1 MFGLFRVWLI
11 WIGGFYS
18 PTEDV
23 WAWAGTNLPWEYQY
37 WGPGQPNNG
46 RLQNCLGLAPS
57 TGFWDDGKCDGHYIQ
72 YICERKTFYLTEDPV
87 LTLAVE
93 ASSNETRLICAFIFN
108 ISDVDFSVEWYLND
122 KVIKEDTLINK
133 TEGLL
138 LEKDITLLKQGDQV
152 QSCLFTQ
159 MQA

>member
-1 MFGLFRVWLI
+1 MYYFVYTYHGS
-11 WIGGFYS
+11 FY
-18 PTEDV
+18 TLV
-23 WAWAGTNLPWEYQY
+23 A
-37 WGPGQPNNG
+37 
-46 RLQNCLGLAPS
+46 
-57 TGFWDDGKCDGHYIQ
+57 
-72 YICERKTFYLTEDPV
+72 FYLTEDPV

-159 MQA
+159 MLA

>member
-1 MFGLFRVWLI
+1 MCYFVYTYHGS
-11 WIGGFYS
+11 FY
-18 PTEDV
+18 TLV
-23 WAWAGTNLPWEYQY
+23 A
-37 WGPGQPNNG
+37 
-46 RLQNCLGLAPS
+46 
-57 TGFWDDGKCDGHYIQ
+57 
-72 YICERKTFYLTEDPV
+72 FYLTEDPV

-133 TEGLL
+133 TDGLL

-159 MQA
+159 MQAWGTCLSFPFRYIKSSSINKKEKLYLR